1 MDGAASAMEH
11 WNPQEQLVRSH
22 LGELKLRFTTLHS
35 LQDVDLVGFET
46 VQEAGQ
52 SRACVDSVTHNADS
66 RALAV
71 KRMPNR
77 QRKSSRHV

>member
-35 LQDVDLVGFET
+35 LQDVDLVGFRNRS
-46 VQEAGQ
+46 GG
-52 SRACVDSVTHNADS
+52 RSVES
-66 RALAV
+66 
-71 KRMPNR
+71 MC
-77 QRKSSRHV
+77 